1 MFISSIKMNC
11 RRWIVLSYR
20 FRPMPEIYYLFSD
33 DNMFFSFS
41 EFGGDPADLWHE
53 KYYNTSP
60 PGLVPNTNHFSSIN
74 HSKHYPPLQTRTD
87 HNAGTMYPSN
97 PYQHY
102 HQPHKS
108 GSYYPP
114 GLPANTAG
122 TQATNMLQWQQS
134 LHQQQ
139 QASQQL
145 QQKLTHNP
153 LSQQQQDDVFTSQ
166 TSNRFTDMF
175 LRSQHP
181 AGYFLSFN
189 DTSPSW
195 CQSSA
200 ASKESFF
207 QPPITKNI
215 CPLCGK
221 NYARPSTL
229 KTHMRIHSGER
240 PFHCKVCNKSFSQAA
255 NLTAHLRVH
264 SGEKPFACSI
274 CHKTFSQSSSVTTH
288 MRTHSGDRPYKCPIC
303 RKGFSDSSTLTKHL
317 RIHSGEKPYRCTFC
331 SMSFSQSGNLNRH
344 MKVHEHHRKH
354 DSPSSSSKP
363 SPQ

>member
-1 MFISSIKMNC
+1 M
-11 RRWIVLSYR
+11 
-20 FRPMPEIYYLFSD
+20 LFSSFWTFKFTHK
-33 DNMFFSFS
+33 FFCCS
-41 EFGGDPADLWHE
+41 EFSGEHADTWHE
-53 KYYNTSP
+53 KYYSTP
-60 PGLVPNTNHFSSIN
+60 PALVPNPNHFNSIN
-74 HSKHYPPLQTRTD
+74 HAKHYPTLPTRVD
-87 HNAGTMYPSN
+87 QYVTMYGSN
-97 PYQHY
+97 PYHHY
-102 HQPHKS
+102 HQPAIS
-108 GSYYPP
+108 GSYYPTT
-114 GLPANTAG
+114 LPANTAG
-122 TQATNMLQWQQS
+122 AQATNMLHWQQS

-145 QQKLTHNP
+145 QHKLNHTP
-153 LSQQQQDDVFTSQ
+153 LTPQQDDVFSSQ
-166 TSNRFTDMF
+166 TNNRFTDMF

-181 AGYFLSFN
+181 GYFLSFN
-189 DTSPSW
+189 ETSPSW
-195 CQSSA
+195 CQTSA
-200 ASKESFF
+200 TNKDSFF

-354 DSPSSSSKP
+354 DSPASSSSKA